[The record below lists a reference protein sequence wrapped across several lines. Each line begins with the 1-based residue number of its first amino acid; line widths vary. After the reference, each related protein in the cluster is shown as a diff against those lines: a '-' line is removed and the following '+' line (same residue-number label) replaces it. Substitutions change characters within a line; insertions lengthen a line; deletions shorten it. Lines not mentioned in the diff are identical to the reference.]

1 MRQMKVSALSLA
13 ANTDITDEQ
22 IISRVLGGEKDIYEV
37 IVRRHNHKL
46 YRVARGIL
54 HDEQE
59 IQDAMQDAYL
69 KAFEKLYQFKGNSTF
84 STWLTQILI
93 NTAFAR
99 FNEQKRMHT
108 SEIEDIKDE
117 SLMIPDE
124 PSTEQSPEVSSN
136 LKSALEAA
144 INSLPSSYRSVFM
157 LRELEQMTVADT
169 AYCLDISEVNV
180 KVRLHRAKEMLK
192 KILRQGFGEMDLFEF
207 GGKTCDAFTQRL
219 MVVLLPG
226 AIND

>member
-1 MRQMKVSALSLA
+1 MKVSALSLA
-13 ANTDITDEQ
+13 GNTDITDEQ
-22 IISRVLGGEKDIYEV
+22 IVSRVLGGEKDAYEV

-84 STWLTQILI
+84 STWLTRILI

-108 SEIEDIKDE
+108 SEIDDIRDE
-117 SLMIPDE
+117 SLMITQDPAVE
-124 PSTEQSPEVSSN
+124 PSPEVSSN
-136 LKSALEAA
+136 LKTALEAA

-157 LRELEQMTVADT
+157 LREIEHMTVADT

-180 KVRLHRAKEMLK
+180 KVRLHRSKEMLK
-192 KILRQGFGEMDLFEF
+192 KLLRQGFGEMDLFEF
-207 GGKTCDAFTQRL
+207 GGKKCDAFTHRMMQA
-219 MVVLLPG
+219 LP
-226 AIND
+226 A

>member
-1 MRQMKVSALSLA
+1 MKVSALSLA
-13 ANTDITDEQ
+13 GNGDITDEQ
-22 IISRVLGGEKDIYEV
+22 IVSRVLGGEKEIYEV

-46 YRVARGIL
+46 YRIARGIL
-54 HDEQE
+54 KDEDE

-84 STWLTQILI
+84 STWLTRILI

-99 FNEQKRMHT
+99 FNEQKKFHT
-108 SEIEDIKDE
+108 SELEDITDE
-117 SLMIPDE
+117 KLLAEPVPEVE
-124 PSTEQSPEVSSN
+124 PSPQVSSN

-144 INSLPSSYRSVFM
+144 INSLPSAYRSVFV
-157 LRELEQMTVADT
+157 LRELEHMTVADT

-192 KILRQGFGEMDLFEF
+192 KILRNGFGEMDLFEF
-207 GGKTCDAFTQRL
+207 GGKRCDVFTARL
-219 MVVLLPG
+219 MTLLP
-226 AIND
+226 A